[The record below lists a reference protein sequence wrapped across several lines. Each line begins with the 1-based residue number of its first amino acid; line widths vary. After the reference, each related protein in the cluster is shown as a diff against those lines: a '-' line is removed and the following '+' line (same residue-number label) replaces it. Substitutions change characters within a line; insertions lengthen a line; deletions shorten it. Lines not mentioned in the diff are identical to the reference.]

1 MDNLQ
6 NFTEYKL
13 TDKEKNL
20 LEVLLNPEN
29 RMKSITDICKLA
41 KCSRPVYYEAFSK
54 PGFVEIYKKRSMDM
68 VKQSIASVLNT
79 FIREAQRGS
88 FQHGKV
94 LLEMAGIYT
103 EKQQVE
109 HSGSIDTNNPFEG
122 LTTDE
127 LKKIAKMSD
136 KDD

>member
-88 FQHGKV
+88 FQHGKI
-94 LLEMAGIYT
+94 LLEMAGMYT
-103 EKQQVE
+103 ESSDVKV
-109 HSGSIDTNNPFEG
+109 SGEVNTNTDKLDAILEQLKEG
-122 LTTDE
+122 D
-127 LKKIAKMSD
+127 
-136 KDD
+136 

>member
-41 KCSRPVYYEAFSK
+41 KCSRPVYYAFSK

-88 FQHGKV
+88 FQHGKI
-94 LLEMAGIYT
+94 LLEMAGMYT
-103 EKQQVE
+103 ESSDVKV
-109 HSGSIDTNNPFEG
+109 SGEVNTNTDKLDAILEQLKEG
-122 LTTDE
+122 D
-127 LKKIAKMSD
+127 
-136 KDD
+136 